1 MNGRSHQSR
10 DMIVRGIAL
19 FEHLTTHV
27 FHAVRPMLFGLL
39 VHQITSKCIRM
50 YRNLLRL
57 LQFYSRRGCR
67 PRSTV

>member
-27 FHAVRPMLFGLL
+27 FHPVALILFFGIKKSNTGTFL
-39 VHQITSKCIRM
+39 QIIIILT
-50 YRNLLRL
+50 
-57 LQFYSRRGCR
+57 
-67 PRSTV
+67 

>member
-27 FHAVRPMLFGLL
+27 FHPVALIPFFFGIKKSNTGTFL
-39 VHQITSKCIRM
+39 QIIIILT
-50 YRNLLRL
+50 
-57 LQFYSRRGCR
+57 
-67 PRSTV
+67 